1 MNITQRTFILNCE
14 LKLIDIMRI
23 LDISYVKSRSIFNEI
38 KLLDQEQFKKLF
50 KNSKTTIYD
59 EFSGKIDELYFII
72 QSNFRVNNRNMKPI
86 LVSLSGIMLYWNK
99 PAQNAVIMQDKEVL
113 DVWESVGVRPIT
125 AQKRFKALY
134 K

>member
-14 LKLIDIMRI
+14 LKLIDVSKI
-23 LDISYVKSRSIFNEI
+23 LEISYVRSRSIFNEI
-38 KLLDQEQFKKLF
+38 KLLDQDQFKKLF
-50 KNSKTTIYD
+50 ENSKTTIYD
-59 EFSGKIDELYFII
+59 DFSGRIDELYFII
-72 QSNFRVNNRNMKPI
+72 QSNFRINNRNMRPL

-99 PAQNAVIMQDKEVL
+99 PAQNDVIMQDKEVL
-113 DVWESVGVRPIT
+113 DVWESVGVRPVT